1 MKINLISYLDPMHHF
16 GGGEMI
22 VRRLIQVGKERG
34 HTFQFT
40 TAKRR
45 NYEYDLTSDFDLL
58 VDIFNYPETLKSRGA
73 WVRLNG
79 DLISH
84 VIKKGRFFHMTTAY
98 ADVCN
103 LGYLPCSGN
112 QTEFCVHKAPK
123 KISRNLAAR
132 DFSRR
137 CFATN
142 PLVQKSFENS
152 IANIYLSPL
161 HRRISERV
169 LNIEEKSKV
178 IIVRPIIDLKKF
190 LQQKPGERH

>member
-1 MKINLISYLDPMHHF
+1 
-16 GGGEMI
+16 
-22 VRRLIQVGKERG
+22 
-34 HTFQFT
+34 
-40 TAKRR
+40 
-45 NYEYDLTSDFDLL
+45 
-58 VDIFNYPETLKSRGA
+58 
-73 WVRLNG
+73 
-79 DLISH
+79 
-84 VIKKGRFFHMTTAY
+84 MTTAY

-169 LNIEEKSKV
+169 LNIEEKSKSNNCSTDN
-178 IIVRPIIDLKKF
+178 RPKKIF
-190 LQQKPGERH
+190 TTETGRETLNTSLLA